1 MMSSEEIRVR
11 PFDLAETDRLLST
24 TRAVRKRLDLG
35 RPVERAVIEDCI
47 RLSQQAPTGSNAQG
61 WRWVVVTD
69 ADKRKALADLYRRAG
84 GDYLAASGRDPRA
97 QADAQYRRVYDS
109 AMYLLDHLHEV
120 PVHVIPCIHGKLP
133 PGTPAGMAAGFYG
146 SIYPAVWSFI
156 LALRSRGLG
165 SVITTIHLGLADEAA
180 KLLEIPENVTQAA
193 LLPVAYTLGDDFK
206 PAARRPVEEI
216 TYWNGWK
223 RR

>member
-1 MMSSEEIRVR
+1 MHSEEVPVR

-84 GDYLAASGRDPRA
+84 GDYLAASGRDQRA
-97 QADAQYRRVYDS
+97 QSDAQYRRVYDS
-109 AMYLLDHLHEV
+109 AIYLLDHLHEV

-133 PGTPAGMAAGFYG
+133 PGTPSGMAAGFYG
-146 SIYPAVWSFI
+146 SIYPAVWSFM

-180 KLLEIPENVTQAA
+180 KLLEIPDNVTQAA
-193 LLPVAYTLGDDFK
+193 LLPVAYTKGDDFK

>member
-1 MMSSEEIRVR
+1 MK

-35 RPVERAVIEDCI
+35 RPVPRDGIVDCI
-47 RLSQQAPTGSNAQG
+47 RLSQQAPTGSNGQG

-69 ADKRKALADLYRRAG
+69 ADKRRALADLYRRAG
-84 GDYLAASGRDPRA
+84 GAYLAASGRDQRA
-97 QADAQYRRVYDS
+97 QTDAQYRRVYDS

-133 PGTPAGMAAGFYG
+133 AGTPAGMAAGFYG
-146 SIYPAVWSFI
+146 SIFPAVWSFM

-165 SVITTIHLGLADEAA
+165 SVITTIHLGLAEEVAA
-180 KLLEIPENVTQAA
+180 LLQIPDGVTQAA
-193 LLPVAYTLGDDFK
+193 LLPVAYTTGDDFR
-206 PAARRPVEEI
+206 PAARRPASEI
-216 TYWNGWK
+216 TYWNTWK
-223 RR
+223 QGG